1 MNKLLLIFVVF
12 FSFGNTFLQAQKQ
25 EKIVM
30 VVSDSLAVNKN
41 KINPLAPARAAFYS
55 AIFPGLGQAYNKKY
69 WKIPLVWGAIGTS
82 LYFYLDSDK
91 EYNRFR
97 DAYKQRLVG
106 EIDEFSGQYST
117 ETLIRAQR
125 LFQRNRDLS
134 LLITVA
140 LYVLNIVEANVNAHL
155 MQFNVGDNLSFKPE
169 FLPIQVNNSQSIGF
183 SVQYKF

>member
-1 MNKLLLIFVVF
+1 MNKLLLFFILCFSLENVF
-12 FSFGNTFLQAQKQ
+12 LYAQKKD
-25 EKIVM
+25 KIELIAA
-30 VVSDSLAVNKN
+30 DSVKINKN

-55 AIFPGLGQAYNKKY
+55 TILPGLGQAYNKKY

-82 LYFYLDSDK
+82 MYFYLDSDK

-106 EIDEFSGQYST
+106 EKDEFTGQYST

-125 LFQRNRDLS
+125 LYQRNRDLS
-134 LLITVA
+134 LMFTVL

-155 MQFNVGDNLSFKPE
+155 MQFNVSDDLTFKPE
-169 FLPIQVNNSQSIGF
+169 FVPNQDFNRHSVGF